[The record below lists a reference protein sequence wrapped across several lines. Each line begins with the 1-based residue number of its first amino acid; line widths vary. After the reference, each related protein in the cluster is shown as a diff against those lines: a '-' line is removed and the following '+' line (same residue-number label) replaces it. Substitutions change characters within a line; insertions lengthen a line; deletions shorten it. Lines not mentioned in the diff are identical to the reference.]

1 MGNWLSRFIVCERGA
16 TAIEYALIAGFIAA
30 VIVAA
35 VNAVGIDVKAD
46 FEKVESGF

>member
-1 MGNWLSRFIVCERGA
+1 MSNWLSRFLMCERGA

-35 VNAVGIDVKAD
+35 VNAVGVAVKAD
-46 FEKVESGF
+46 IDGVNAGF